1 MRRLIQREIEDP
13 VAYAIISG
21 KTENMDEIVIDY
33 KKDKI
38 VISYRRKRVIKHTD
52 ETLEPV
58 EELAK

>member
-1 MRRLIQREIEDP
+1 MRVGLSSFLVQ
-13 VAYAIISG
+13 
-21 KTENMDEIVIDY
+21 NMDEIVIDY